1 MKAGGHW
8 GQASPQ
14 KLMIRKQIRL
24 KNFDYSEDGWYYVTI
39 CSNNRKNIFGKIIN
53 NNPVGADG
61 CRPDNNIQIQLNEF
75 GLIIDDELKK
85 SEYIRNEIN
94 LDHYVSMPNHL
105 HAIIVIQHNLM
116 DKQIIT
122 GGRIIPG
129 GQPSAPTG
137 NIKYKQTLSSFVAGF
152 KSALT
157 KRINILRNTPGEPI
171 WQRSFYDYVIRNDK
185 SLNKIKELKTG
196 C

>member
-1 MKAGGHW
+1 MQNLIK
-8 GQASPQ
+8 
-14 KLMIRKQIRL
+14 RKPIWL
-24 KNFDYSEDGWYYVTI
+24 KNYDYSF
-39 CSNNRKNIFGKIIN
+39 NRQNIFGKIIN

-129 GQPSAPTG
+129 GQR
-137 NIKYKQTLSSFVAGF
+137 KQTVS
-152 KSALT
+152 
-157 KRINILRNTPGEPI
+157 
-171 WQRSFYDYVIRNDK
+171 
-185 SLNKIKELKTG
+185 
-196 C
+196 